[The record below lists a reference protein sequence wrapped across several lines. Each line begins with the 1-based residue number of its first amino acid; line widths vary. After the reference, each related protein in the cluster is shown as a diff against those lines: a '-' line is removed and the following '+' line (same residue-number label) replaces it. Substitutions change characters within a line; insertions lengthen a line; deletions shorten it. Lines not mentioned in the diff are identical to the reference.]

1 MKACARDIIKWTGRR
16 PPTNCQ
22 RVATRGYWMNSL
34 RGWLIGAAVAAGA
47 FVVWSIL
54 AGALSALLL
63 LFTGVLFAAGLRPI
77 VDRMSK
83 RMPYGA
89 AVGLAFLVVIVSSVV
104 IGIVLVQPIGA
115 ELVKLVQS
123 LPAYAKALQ
132 EQLTVVQRHF
142 ENDQTA
148 RQLAGALAGSAGG
161 AASQIGLH
169 ILGGTAFVAV
179 AIGNVVLILLLA
191 VGWMLSSDELE
202 RFLLSLM
209 PAVTRSDWHDAFA
222 EIGGRLS
229 AYVQGVVINGAI
241 VGVVVGASLGFLGVP
256 YYLLLGFIAALFQA
270 IPMVGAVIS
279 GPIIILVV
287 LATSGWAKMLVA
299 LAIFAVVQ
307 VIDQNVL
314 SPIIFG
320 QRVQL
325 SFLLII
331 LATVVGGT
339 LLGIGGAF
347 LAVPAAAVL
356 QVLIVRIVAP
366 AIRRANGAQPNA

>member
-1 MKACARDIIKWTGRR
+1 
-16 PPTNCQ
+16 
-22 RVATRGYWMNSL
+22 MNSV
-34 RGWLIGAAVAAGA
+34 RGWVIGAVVVAGA
-47 FVVWSIL
+47 FLVWNVL
-54 AGALSALLL
+54 AQALSALLL
-63 LFTGVLFAAGLRPI
+63 LFTAVLFAAGLRPI
-77 VDRMSK
+77 VNRMAK
-83 RMPYGA
+83 QMPYGA
-89 AVGLAFLVVIVSSVV
+89 AVGLAFVVVILSIVV
-104 IGIVLVQPIGA
+104 IGIVLVQPVGA
-115 ELVKLVQS
+115 ELVKLIQS
-123 LPAYAKALQ
+123 LPGYANALQ
-132 EQLTVVQRHF
+132 GQLAAVQRHF

-161 AASQIGLH
+161 IASTIGLQ
-169 ILGGTAFVAV
+169 LVGGTAHAAA
-179 AIGNVVLILLLA
+179 AIGNLVLILLLA

-202 RFLLSLM
+202 RFVLSLM
-209 PAVTRSDWHDAFA
+209 PATTRSQWHETFA
-222 EIGGRLS
+222 DIGARLS
-229 AYVQGVVINGAI
+229 AYVQGVVINGAL
-241 VGVVVGASLGFLGVP
+241 VGGAMGISLAILGVP
-256 YYLLLGFIAALFQA
+256 YALLLAFVAAVFQA

-287 LATSGWAKMLVA
+287 LATSGWTKMLIV

-307 VIDQNVL
+307 IVDQNVL

-356 QVLIVRIVAP
+356 QVLVVRIVAP
-366 AIRRANGAQPNA
+366 AIRRANGASGAS